1 MPTVLHDLFGC
12 LFGRERFGR
21 KDATQPH
28 SDNTK
33 QTNKQTNERTNEQ
46 EGETTNEQAT
56 TTNEQATTTWTTTA
70 TTTTVATRTAHT
82 HPHKDRQRRTGKPTA
97 ALCRVVPGQERA
109 SVSEG
114 HMEKMTHCD
123 DQMARSLSGCPDR
136 KCATTGRI

>member
-1 MPTVLHDLFGC
+1 MPTVLHDLFAR
-12 LFGRERFGR
+12 LFRRKRFGR

-56 TTNEQATTTWTTTA
+56 TTWTTT
-70 TTTTVATRTAHT
+70 TTIPTVATRTAHT

-97 ALCRVVPGQERA
+97 ALCRVMPGQERA

-114 HMEKMTHCD
+114 HMEKMTHCG